1 MDNLRIYNSH
11 REVPVT
17 AQKSIA
23 AGRLKGMTDINPMW
37 RIKALTE
44 MFGPVGIGW
53 TTSVVNHWTERS
65 ERETAVFV
73 EIALSYREKE
83 EDPWSAPVYGIGGAM
98 LISIE
103 KRGKP
108 EEYVF
113 LNDEAYKMAY
123 TDAISVACKALGIA
137 ADVYFSTDASYGS
150 KYGKTK
156 TVEAAIEELKE
167 SGTQDL
173 DKPNARVKLGDLFCE
188 DCGIPFVPCT
198 IGDKQLSAW
207 DCYKNAEKLR
217 GRPICAKCYAK
228 AKLNGTAK

>member
-1 MDNLRIYNSH
+1 MNDNMRLYNSH
-11 REVPVT
+11 RAVPVE

-37 RIKALTE
+37 RIKSLTE
-44 MFGPVGIGW
+44 MFGPVGEGW
-53 TTSVVNHWTERS
+53 SVNVVDRWRETT

-73 EIALSYREKE
+73 MVELRYKE
-83 EDPWSAPVYGIGGAM
+83 NGEWSAPVTGIGGAM
-98 LISIE
+98 IVSVE

-108 EEYVF
+108 EEYIF

-137 ADVYFSTDASYGS
+137 ADVYFASDASFGS

-156 TVEAAIEELKE
+156 TVEAVVEELKA

-173 DKPNARVKLGDLFCE
+173 DKPNAKIRTEDLCCE
-188 DCGIPFVPCT
+188 DCGTPFVPCT

-207 DCYKNAEKLR
+207 DCYKNAEKIR
-217 GRPICAKCYAK
+217 GRPICAKCHAK
-228 AKLNGTAK
+228 ARLAGTTK